1 MNLDINWRFLCYGP
15 KPFPGRYVLLNVWTR
30 FLKSKCFLNGS
41 RHIIIARSSYAEP
54 TAAECLLDVPA
65 ATPLPA
71 LEPQT
76 IARGK
81 SHIPRIISTGSPR
94 EASVGSAKK
103 PKHKFGYR
111 FSYPRVYALFVS
123 SVGLGIYPT
132 IQLKLFFCSFC
143 Q

>member
-1 MNLDINWRFLCYGP
+1 LLTGSFRTTDS
-15 KPFPGRYVLLNVWTR
+15 KPCPGRYRYFLLNVWTWL
-30 FLKSKCFLNGS
+30 FNSKCSINVD
-41 RHIIIARSSYAEP
+41 HVTVITRSSYAEP

-76 IARGK
+76 ISRGK

-111 FSYPRVYALFVS
+111 FSSPRVYALLIS
-123 SVGLGIYPT
+123 SVGLGA
-132 IQLKLFFCSFC
+132 
-143 Q
+143 